1 LCSTF
6 IFLYHGL
13 YFLRLENKLRRFEPE
28 MQAFAKLLTIME
40 DLREKCPWD
49 KKQTMDSLRIL
60 TIEETYELAE
70 EIINQ
75 SMEGVREEVGDLM
88 LHLVFY
94 SKIASELE
102 AWGIVEMLEGI
113 CEKLIRRHPHIY
125 GDLKVEGEEEVKRNW
140 EAIKLSEG
148 KKSVLQGVPRGLPA
162 MVKAF
167 RIQEKVKPLGFQWEK
182 AGQAWDKVKEE
193 EKELQDALQA
203 SDFNKVKEEF
213 GDWLFSAVN
222 YARYLGVDPEEAL
235 ERTNQKFIRRF
246 RYIEEKAGSNLSSM
260 NLDEMDV
267 LWQQAKAEGL

>member
-1 LCSTF
+1 
-6 IFLYHGL
+6 
-13 YFLRLENKLRRFEPE
+13 